1 MKIDKLTFN
10 IKYKDIFNEL
20 KKDDSIISAF
30 NYIDNLAK
38 IPLNDKKQL
47 KIILILE
54 NFEKFSI
61 YEWTFIIELPEYN
74 KAILLNNNIKT
85 KCIEKTVLTIN
96 QLLDNNIRLEN
107 EIKNLTEELKQ
118 VKQNNTFL
126 NEQINNLAGMITFLQ
141 SKILEK

>member
-1 MKIDKLTFN
+1 MNLVINMKIDKLTFN

-20 KKDDSIISAF
+20 KKYDSIISAF

-85 KCIEKTVLTIN
+85 KCIEKTGLTIN
-96 QLLDNNIRLEN
+96 QLLDNNIILEN
-107 EIKNLTEELKQ
+107 EIKN
-118 VKQNNTFL
+118 
-126 NEQINNLAGMITFLQ
+126 
-141 SKILEK
+141 